1 MKRGYAAMI
10 VGAILV
16 IAGIIIVIPSIMTI
30 YSAITAFSIDDIT
43 RIIVGTILGWFGI
56 EPDFAEPPSRIPI
69 ALSVA
74 GLVVSPILLVD
85 GAIALIAGS
94 ILSIMDRRKAHKTT
108 AVH

>member
-1 MKRGYAAMI
+1 MKRGYVAMI
-10 VGAILV
+10 IGAILLV
-16 IAGIIIVIPSIMTI
+16 AGIIIVIPSILTI
-30 YSAITAFSIDDIT
+30 YSAVTSFSADDIV
-43 RIIVGTILGWFGI
+43 RIVVATILGWFGI
-56 EPDFAEPPSRIPI
+56 EPDFVEPPSRIPI

-94 ILSIMDRRKAHKTT
+94 ILSILDRRRAHKTT